1 MSKQLSDQ
9 ANKVW
14 GLLSDPN
21 TTSTYTQT
29 LDVTWKIIRET
40 GSLLWLTL
48 CLSLVGVDWFWSQSI
63 GAGRRFR
70 NWLETMEKP
79 SSDKVTAE
87 AGKAIASVGK
97 NGVSYAVSAAR
108 KQLGLPEK
116 EISAPVKTTMAIAP
130 TSISTTPIVE
140 PIVEPAP
147 TPIVEPASEAEAT
160 EFTTPIELTSTEL
173 TSTSKSTQ
181 IS

>member
-9 ANKVW
+9 ADKVW
-14 GLLSDPN
+14 GLLTDPN

-48 CLSLVGVDWFWSQSI
+48 CLGLVGVDWFWTRSI
-63 GAGRRFR
+63 GAGRSFR
-70 NWLETMEKP
+70 GWLETMEKP

-87 AGKAIASVGK
+87 AGKAIVSVSK
-97 NGVSYAVSAAR
+97 NGVSYVVSTAR

-116 EISAPVKTTMAIAP
+116 EIPAPVEKTMAIAP
-130 TSISTTPIVE
+130 VSPSTAPVVEPTIEPTPLPIVDST
-140 PIVEPAP
+140 PDVEI
-147 TPIVEPASEAEAT
+147 T
-160 EFTTPIELTSTEL
+160 ELTAPADPVSPDL
-173 TSTSKSTQ
+173 TSTSTPM
-181 IS
+181 